1 MGLSMPQKSCPPPEN
16 QASAWWRA
24 ARTGVTFGSASV
36 PPPSG
41 AAGPSPGYDSRR
53 GDHLGA
59 RHAQIRM
66 PVTSGKPRRCRD
78 ASPPSARTLAGA
90 ARTRVTS
97 RAGVRAAPFRRSGAL
112 TGLPLGRRGPLG
124 KPQRCPN
131 TLSLSA
137 YTLTGAARTQASF
150 GPASVLPPS
159 GAAEP
164 SPGCHPGVRGHHRG
178 FGGHLGAGHA
188 QGRAPKIP
196 GETLRYSQILPPSAC
211 AVTGAARTRV
221 TSGLTSAPPPQ
232 PALYASGRGSGGT
245 ASNPK
250 HVSTDEKDVEVGA

>member
-1 MGLSMPQKSCPPPEN
+1 MPQKSCPPPEN

-137 YTLTGAARTQASF
+137 YTLTGAARTQGIFWA
-150 GPASVLPPS
+150 
-159 GAAEP
+159 
-164 SPGCHPGVRGHHRG
+164 GVR
-178 FGGHLGAGHA
+178 A
-188 QGRAPKIP
+188 APIW
-196 GETLRYSQILPPSAC
+196 RSR
-211 AVTGAARTRV
+211 AVTGLPPGRQR
-221 TSGLTSAPPPQ
+221 PPPR
-232 PALYASGRGSGGT
+232 LWGSPR
-245 ASNPK
+245 SWSCPRK
-250 HVSTDEKDVEVGA
+250 GA